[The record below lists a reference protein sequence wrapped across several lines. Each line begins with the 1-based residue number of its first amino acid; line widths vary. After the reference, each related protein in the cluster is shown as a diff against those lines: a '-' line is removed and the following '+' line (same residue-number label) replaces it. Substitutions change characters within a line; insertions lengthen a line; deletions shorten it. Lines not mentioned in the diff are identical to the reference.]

1 MERECRGRKKNILHQ
16 TRLEMKVVMERVN
29 EKSEVLK
36 EAAEQEALRI
46 IERGKEDI
54 RRAKAEN
61 AHNVRVLRKLESFKR
76 TVKKEVQEKLELKEQ
91 KEISK
96 EKTGGSRHKKTTC

>member
-1 MERECRGRKKNILHQ
+1 MHLAEQQRWRESVEEEKKNILHQ

-29 EKSEVLK
+29 EKSDVLK

-46 IERGKEDI
+46 IERGREDI

-61 AHNVRVLRKLESFKR
+61 AHNVRVLEAMESFKR
-76 TVKKEVQEKLELKEQ
+76 TLTGMLEHLEQQFHSLKVSHYQ
-91 KEISK
+91 
-96 EKTGGSRHKKTTC
+96 

>member
-1 MERECRGRKKNILHQ
+1 MHLAEQQKRRECVEEEKKNILHQ

-46 IERGKEDI
+46 IERGKDDI

-61 AHNVRVLRKLESFKR
+61 AHNVRVLEVMESFK
-76 TVKKEVQEKLELKEQ
+76 EL
-91 KEISK
+91 
-96 EKTGGSRHKKTTC
+96 